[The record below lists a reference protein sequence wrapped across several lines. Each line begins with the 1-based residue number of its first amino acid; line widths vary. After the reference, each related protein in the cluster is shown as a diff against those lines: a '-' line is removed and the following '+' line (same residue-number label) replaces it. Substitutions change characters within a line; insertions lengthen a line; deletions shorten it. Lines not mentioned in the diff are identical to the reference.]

1 MLNKTT
7 RNFVLFFLSAV
18 ASVCV
23 YGQDDSRYL
32 NHRIANAW
40 SVDSAVPAT
49 TSQEATNIAWW
60 KTFGDALL
68 DSLMELGE
76 KGNYNAAM
84 AARRIDIARAQ
95 VRSARAAFF
104 PQLDLNLGWT
114 RERSSGRI
122 AGSVGDASVAQ
133 YATGSVTMNWE
144 IDVFGKI
151 NAQVKKGNA
160 QVKVTRAEY
169 GAVMVSLQ
177 AEIASNYLQLLVYR
191 KQLEVAKTH
200 GESQAQIVNITEIR
214 HKTGLASRLDVEQAR
229 TLYYSTI
236 AQIPML
242 EANIEAS
249 YNALGVLLGLTRV
262 ELPQSLYQERDL
274 PGHYQLVAMGV
285 PIDILR
291 RRPDIIEA
299 ERNID
304 VAAAA
309 LGIAKRDYLPSL
321 SIAASVGTEAHR
333 MGDLFKGPSFTYS
346 IAPTLSW
353 TIFDG
358 FGRNAALAE
367 AREQMQIQVD
377 NYNLTVLT
385 AVEEVRN
392 ALCKYTATLKY
403 IEAVKEVVRS
413 SKESVNLSLN
423 LYKQG
428 LSNFTNVVDAQLNQL
443 SYQNTLISARGD
455 ALMALVDLYKAL
467 GGGWYD

>member
-1 MLNKTT
+1 MLN
-7 RNFVLFFLSAV
+7 RIARRALLLFAPVFLSV
-18 ASVCV
+18 SASAEVK
-23 YGQDDSRYL
+23 SEYL

-49 TSQEATNIAWW
+49 TSSEATNIAWW
-60 KTFGDALL
+60 RTFGDSLL
-68 DSLMELGE
+68 DSLMEMSE
-76 KGNYNAAM
+76 QGNYSVAM
-84 AARRIDIARAQ
+84 AARRIEMARAQ
-95 VRSARAAFF
+95 VRSARAAYF
-104 PQLDLNLGWT
+104 PQLDMNLGWT
-114 RERSSGRI
+114 RERASGRV
-122 AGSVGDASVAQ
+122 AGPVGDASVAQ
-133 YATGSVTMNWE
+133 YATGTVTMNWE

-151 NAQVKKGNA
+151 TAQVKKSNA
-160 QVKVTRAEY
+160 QVKVSRAEF
-169 GAVMVSLQ
+169 GAVMVALQ

-191 KQLEVAKTH
+191 KQLEVAKSH
-200 GESQAQIVNITEIR
+200 GETQAQIVNITEIR
-214 HKTGLASRLDVEQAR
+214 HKTGLASKLDVEQAR

-236 AQIPML
+236 AQVPML

-249 YNALGVLLGLTRV
+249 YNAIGVLLGVTRV
-262 ELPQSLYQERDL
+262 ELPASLYEERDL

-299 ERNID
+299 EKNIE
-304 VAAAA
+304 VAAAS

-321 SIAASVGTEAHR
+321 SIAASVGTQAHR
-333 MGDLFKGPSFTYS
+333 FGDLFTGPSFTYS

-353 TIFDG
+353 TIFNG

-367 AREQMQIQVD
+367 AKEQLHLQVD

-385 AVEEVRN
+385 AIEEVRN

-403 IEAVKEVVRS
+403 IEAIKEVVRS
-413 SKESVNLSLN
+413 SKESVNLSLD

-428 LSNFTNVVDAQLNQL
+428 LSNFTNVVDAQLNLL
-443 SYQNTLISARGD
+443 SYQNTLISARGE

>member
-1 MLNKTT
+1 MLNNTT
-7 RNFVLFFLSAV
+7 RRVVILAIAAIAAVSAF
-18 ASVCV
+18 ADTRSE
-23 YGQDDSRYL
+23 YL
-32 NHRIANAW
+32 NHRIADAW

-49 TSQEATNIAWW
+49 TSSEATNIAWW

-68 DSLMELGE
+68 DSLMDLAE
-76 KGNYNAAM
+76 KGNYNVAM

-95 VRSARAAFF
+95 VKSARAAFF
-104 PQLDLNLGWT
+104 PQLDMNIGWT
-114 RERSSGRI
+114 RERSSGRLDG
-122 AGSVGDASVAQ
+122 AYGDASTLQ
-133 YATGSVTMNWE
+133 YASGAVTMNWE

-151 NAQVKKGNA
+151 NAQVKKGKA
-160 QVKVTRAEY
+160 QVNVTRAEF
-169 GAVMVSLQ
+169 GAVMVALQ
-177 AEIASNYLQLLVYR
+177 AEVASNYLQLLVYR
-191 KQLEVAKTH
+191 KQLEVARNH
-200 GESQAQIVNITEIR
+200 GESQKQIVDMTETR
-214 HKTGLASRLDVEQAR
+214 HKTGLASKLDVEQAN

-236 AQIPML
+236 AQIPLL
-242 EANIEAS
+242 EASIEAS
-249 YNALGVLLGLTRV
+249 YNAIGVLLGLTRV
-262 ELPQSLYQERDL
+262 ELPQSLYQDRDL

-299 ERNID
+299 EKNID
-304 VAAAA
+304 VAAAS

-321 SIAASVGTEAHR
+321 SIAASVGTQAHR
-333 MGDLFKGPSFTYS
+333 MGDLFTGPAFTYS
-346 IAPTLSW
+346 VAPTLSW

-358 FGRNAALAE
+358 LGRNAAMIE
-367 AREQMQIQVD
+367 AREQLQIQVE

-413 SKESVNLSLN
+413 SKESVNLSLS
-423 LYKQG
+423 LYRQG